1 MEKYT
6 YIIVRKYSKNGYVH
20 ENTEKYSYIIGEKY
34 SKDEY
39 EDMEKYAYTI
49 AQKIFEWYFWVCVW
63 KYIIQNIRKN
73 IYERISN
80 IRRIY
85 EIIKDL

>member
-49 AQKIFEWYFWVCVW
+49 VQKIFE
-63 KYIIQNIRKN
+63 
-73 IYERISN
+73 
-80 IRRIY
+80 
-85 EIIKDL
+85 